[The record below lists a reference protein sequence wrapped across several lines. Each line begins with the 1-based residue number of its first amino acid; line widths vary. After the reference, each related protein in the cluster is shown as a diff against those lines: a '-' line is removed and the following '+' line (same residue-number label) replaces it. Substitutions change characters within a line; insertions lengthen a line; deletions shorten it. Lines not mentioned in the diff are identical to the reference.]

1 MTVAV
6 VLLMRGTF
14 LLVLLL
20 AKVACLYAQP
30 MQPRPLA
37 ELINTQEPGWPL
49 VQSWIASAKNKV
61 HVLPKTAAR
70 ADSALLAAQ
79 VTTRSPMGAVV
90 YETGGILVDGGW
102 LRILG
107 SGSSTLDRDLMSW
120 NRDKQK
126 GLLLVA
132 DDALGGFFALNGGAF
147 GQATLGKICYLQPDN
162 LEWLPLDKGYSD
174 FLVFCFSG
182 NLDKFY
188 HKMRWKGWQQEIATL
203 NGNQGI
209 ACYPFLFTEE
219 GDNINKVIRKPVP
232 IQELWVF
239 SNDFRQKLGIH

>member
-1 MTVAV
+1 MRVAS
-6 VLLMRGTF
+6 LLT
-14 LLVLLL
+14 LLL
-20 AKVACLYAQP
+20 LNVACLCAQP
-30 MQPRPLA
+30 MQPRPLT
-37 ELINTQEPGWPL
+37 ELINIQDPGWTL
-49 VQSWIASAKNKV
+49 VQGWVASAKNKV
-61 HVLPKTAAR
+61 QVLPKTAAR

-90 YETGGILVDGGW
+90 YETGGILVDDGW

-107 SGSSTLDRDLMSW
+107 SGSPALKRDLMGW
-120 NRDKQK
+120 NKDKQK

-147 GQATLGKICYLQPDN
+147 GQNTLGKIYYLSPDN
-162 LEWLPLDKGYSD
+162 LEWEPLDKGYSD

-188 HKMRWKGWQQEIATL
+188 NRMRWKNWQREIATL
-203 NGNQGI
+203 NSNQGI

-219 GDNINKVIRKPVP
+219 GKNINKVLRKPVP
-232 IQELWVF
+232 IQELWIF
-239 SNDFRQKLGIH
+239 NNDMRQQLGIH